1 MNFQRER
8 AVFHR
13 DLVAIRFV
21 VLCLTVAGML
31 GGGESTLSAED
42 WRITTVAGTGAE
54 TDNGREGPAGKINIG
69 QPFGVE
75 IGPDDV
81 LYITEVA
88 NHRVWRQDRRTGDLR
103 VIAGTGRKG
112 YSGDGGPAT
121 EADLNEPYEIR
132 FDALGNLFVV
142 EMRNHIVRR
151 IDAQTGRITTVA
163 GTGKEG
169 FAGDGGPATQAQL
182 KVPHGIVLDGR
193 GGLFIADIGN
203 NRIRRVDLESGVI
216 ETFAGTGQPGV
227 ARDGAQ
233 ADESPLPGP
242 RALAARG
249 DSLWVV
255 LREGHSVWR
264 IDLKTRLLRH
274 IGGTGKAGYTGDG
287 GPALEA
293 TFNGPKGLEIDGQG
307 RLFIVDSE
315 NDCVRMLDTKTGRV
329 ETIAGRGKAR
339 RFSGDNGPARQ
350 AELSQ
355 PHGICVDRDGT
366 VTVGDTLNHRVR
378 QIRTGR

>member
-1 MNFQRER
+1 
-8 AVFHR
+8 VFCR
-13 DLVAIRFV
+13 VLVSIRWV
-21 VLCLTVAGML
+21 VVCLTAAGTC
-31 GGGESTLSAED
+31 GWGESLQSAEE

-54 TDNGREGPAGKINIG
+54 TDNGRAGSATTVNLG

-75 IGPDDV
+75 IGPDEA

-88 NHRVWRQDRRTGDLR
+88 NHRVWRLDRSTGDLK
-103 VIAGTGRKG
+103 VIAGSGRKG
-112 YSGDGGPAT
+112 YSGDGGLAT
-121 EADLNEPYEIR
+121 DADMNEPYEIR
-132 FDALGNLFVV
+132 FDARGNLFVV

-151 IDAQTGRITTVA
+151 IDAQSGRITTVA
-163 GTGKEG
+163 GTGAEG
-169 FAGDGGPATQAQL
+169 FSGDGGPAAKAQL

-216 ETFAGTGQPGV
+216 ETFAGTGQSGV
-227 ARDGAQ
+227 ARDGAK

-274 IGGTGKAGYTGDG
+274 IGGTGKAGYSGDG

-293 TFNGPKGLEIDGQG
+293 TFNGPKGLEVDGQG

-339 RFSGDNGPARQ
+339 RFSGDNGPARE

-355 PHGICVDRDGT
+355 PHGICLDRDGT
-366 VTVGDTLNHRVR
+366 VYIGDTLNHRVR
-378 QIRTGR
+378 RIQVVR

>member
-1 MNFQRER
+1 VICRVVVSIR
-8 AVFHR
+8 
-13 DLVAIRFV
+13 LVLLGLIA
-21 VLCLTVAGML
+21 TGML
-31 GGGESTLSAED
+31 GGGESTLSAEE
-42 WRITTVAGTGAE
+42 WRIKTVAGTGAE
-54 TDNGREGPAGKINIG
+54 ADNGREGSAEKIHIG

-75 IGPDDV
+75 IGPDDA

-121 EADLNEPYEIR
+121 AADMNEPYEIR
-132 FDALGNLFVV
+132 FDARGNLFVV

-169 FAGDGGPATQAQL
+169 FSGDGGPATQAQL

-203 NRIRRVDLESGVI
+203 NRIRRVDLDSGVI
-216 ETFAGTGQPGV
+216 GTFAGTGEPGV
-227 ARDGAQ
+227 ARDGAK

-264 IDLKTRLLRH
+264 IDLKTRLLGH
-274 IGGTGKAGYTGDG
+274 IGGTGKSGYTGDG

-293 TFNGPKGLEIDGQG
+293 TFHGPKGLEVDGQG

-315 NDCVRMLDTKTGRV
+315 NDSVRLLDTRTGRV
-329 ETIAGRGKAR
+329 ETIAGRGKSR
-339 RFSGDNGPARQ
+339 RFSGDDGPARQ

-355 PHGICVDRDGT
+355 PHGICLDRDGT
-366 VTVGDTLNHRVR
+366 VYIGDTLNHRVR
-378 QIRTGR
+378 RIQPVR

>member
-1 MNFQRER
+1 MFRFAEVSLR
-8 AVFHR
+8 LVWIGLGLAGGVEGMMPRVFA
-13 DLVAIRFV
+13 D
-21 VLCLTVAGML
+21 
-31 GGGESTLSAED
+31 E

-54 TDNGREGPAGKINIG
+54 TDNGRTGTAREVNIG

-75 IGPDDV
+75 IGPDEA

-88 NHRVWRQDRRTGDLR
+88 NHRVWRLDRKTSDLK

-121 EADLNEPYEIR
+121 EADMNEPYEIR
-132 FDALGNLFVV
+132 FDAGGNLFVV

-151 IDAQTGRITTVA
+151 IDAKTGRISTVA
-163 GTGKEG
+163 GTGEEG
-169 FAGDGGPATQAQL
+169 FSGDGGPATKAQM

-216 ETFAGTGQPGV
+216 ETFAGTGQPGIV
-227 ARDGAQ
+227 RVGAR

-242 RALAARG
+242 RALAAR
-249 DSLWVV
+249 DDALWVV

-264 IDLKTRLLRH
+264 IDLKTRVLLH

-287 GPALEA
+287 GPAREA
-293 TFNGPKGLEIDGQG
+293 TFNGPKGLAVDASA
-307 RLFIVDSE
+307 RLYIVDSE
-315 NDCVRMLDTKTGRV
+315 NDCVRVLDTSTGRV
-329 ETIAGRGKAR
+329 ETIAGRGKSR
-339 RFSGDNGPARQ
+339 RFSGDDGPARQ

-355 PHGICVDRDGT
+355 PHGICVDREGT
-366 VTVGDTLNHRVR
+366 VYVGDTLNHRVR
-378 QIRTGR
+378 QIRRKP